1 MASSLFHWAIEHS
14 SPNNVSSPS
23 NSSTATDVSSTT
35 TPSTTTTTPQPIDK
49 KWLDAMLRTDASKM
63 KALIDIFNSKESPIE
78 EKLIVLQELEFFVQN
93 IDNANDLH
101 HSSVNA
107 LVPILNALERN
118 EDNMERFGSHFK
130 DVRMRCAWILA
141 TALQNNPKLKQ
152 QVMELNGIVILVNAL
167 KDEVTAFLTSST
179 NSNTLDNNNNN
190 VYIGSLETLSK
201 ILYAISSLLTANKV
215 GQKIFVQSGGFKV
228 LNSILSVEKQQL
240 LEYKQRVWLNK
251 QKTDSDKKNEVDLD
265 YEYAKNQP
273 PVDPNV
279 MVLEDI
285 EEKVKAKAKL
295 WRDMKEHNKT
305 TTADSIEENDPEVSW
320 LRIARR
326 IVFLLRKLIIESS
339 PLKLAL
345 VTDQSNIILSLI
357 RLLQTPDNE
366 LQESIIQLFHTLVT
380 GEMHQL
386 ATGKLKELYGAQLRE
401 ALLQYKQS
409 LKTVSNDEDINLPQ
423 LVNDILSHL

>member
-167 KDEVTAFLTSST
+167 KDEVTAFLK
-179 NSNTLDNNNNN
+179 
-190 VYIGSLETLSK
+190 Y
-201 ILYAISSLLTANKV
+201 
-215 GQKIFVQSGGFKV
+215 
-228 LNSILSVEKQQL
+228 
-240 LEYKQRVWLNK
+240 
-251 QKTDSDKKNEVDLD
+251 
-265 YEYAKNQP
+265 
-273 PVDPNV
+273 
-279 MVLEDI
+279 
-285 EEKVKAKAKL
+285 
-295 WRDMKEHNKT
+295 
-305 TTADSIEENDPEVSW
+305 
-320 LRIARR
+320 
-326 IVFLLRKLIIESS
+326 
-339 PLKLAL
+339 
-345 VTDQSNIILSLI
+345 
-357 RLLQTPDNE
+357 
-366 LQESIIQLFHTLVT
+366 
-380 GEMHQL
+380 
-386 ATGKLKELYGAQLRE
+386 
-401 ALLQYKQS
+401 
-409 LKTVSNDEDINLPQ
+409 
-423 LVNDILSHL
+423 